1 VSTYND
7 FGSDRRGALTRRRSN
22 LRTNAKSLL
31 QRARHWRPNSL
42 GLAAVEAAR
51 GDPTAPLALE
61 DYELHQRQHEPS
73 DARARQRQVA
83 PESADSRPVV
93 GRLLSVNVGM
103 PKDVPWQGKTVFTGI
118 FKDPVSGPRRVRK
131 LNVDGD
137 GQGDLAG
144 HGGEQRAVF
153 VYQLDSYRYWERELG
168 RHDFV
173 YGQFGENF
181 TVEGLGDDEVCI
193 GDRYQIGTAM
203 FEVTQ
208 PRVTCYRVGIR
219 MNDPRIPAL
228 LVSHHRPGFYFRV
241 LEEGEVQAG
250 DEIIKLASG
259 PERIHVAEADAL
271 LYLPGHT
278 RHQLLRALRIP
289 ALSPGWQASF
299 RALLEGEPGGNAGL
313 AVTSPP
319 PAWPGFRQLTVAA
332 ITPESHSVISIRL
345 EDPNGAPL
353 PAARPG
359 QWLTLRVQPDTQQRS
374 VLRNYS
380 LSASPDPGYYRITVK
395 REHNGAASGYL
406 HIRLAVGD
414 QLDIAAPRGTFILD
428 RTHAPVL
435 LISAGIGATPVLAM
449 LQALAEQHSER
460 EIWWLHGARN
470 RRNHPFAAE
479 AKALLASLPNVRTHV
494 CYSRPGPNDL
504 EGRDFDGAGRLT
516 ASVLAELEPPGD
528 AQAYLCGPTRFMDEI
543 SAGLAA
549 MGTDA
554 SRIHTEPFG
563 PQPGIT
569 PGIAATPPG
578 PPHAPAGKPGNG
590 PTIEFA
596 RSNLAILWSSDYSS
610 LLELAEACDVPVRWA
625 CRTGV
630 CHTCE
635 TTLIAGDLDYSPDPV
650 EPPADGS
657 ALICCSQPRE
667 GVVLDL

>member
-1 VSTYND
+1 
-7 FGSDRRGALTRRRSN
+7 
-22 LRTNAKSLL
+22 
-31 QRARHWRPNSL
+31 
-42 GLAAVEAAR
+42 
-51 GDPTAPLALE
+51 
-61 DYELHQRQHEPS
+61 
-73 DARARQRQVA
+73 
-83 PESADSRPVV
+83 V
-93 GRLLSVNVGM
+93 GTLLSVNVGM
-103 PKDVPWQGKTVFTGI
+103 PKDVAWQGRTVFTGV
-118 FKDPVSGPRRVRK
+118 FKHPVTGPRRVGK
-131 LNVDGD
+131 LKVDGD

-153 VYQLDSYRYWERELG
+153 VYQIDSYRYWERELG
-168 RHDFV
+168 RDDFV

-181 TVEGLGDDEVCI
+181 TVQGLADDEVCI
-193 GDRYQIGTAM
+193 GDQFRIGTAT

-241 LEEGEVQAG
+241 LEEGDVQAG

-259 PERIHVAEADAL
+259 PERMPVAEADAL

-278 RHQLLRALRIP
+278 RQQLLRALRIP

-299 RALLEGEPGGNAGL
+299 RALLDGEPGSGNAGL

-332 ITPESHSVISIRL
+332 ITRECDSVISIRL
-345 EDPNGAPL
+345 EDPQGAPL

-359 QWLTLRVQPDTQQRS
+359 QYLTLRVQPGEQQRS

-380 LSASPDPGYYRITVK
+380 LSGPPDAGYYRITVK
-395 REHNGAASGYL
+395 REHDGAASGYL
-406 HIRLAVGD
+406 HTRLAVGD

-428 RTHAPVL
+428 PTHAPVL

-449 LQALAEQHSER
+449 LQALAEQHSDR

-470 RRNHPFAAE
+470 GRGHPFAAE
-479 AKALLASLPNVRTHV
+479 AKVLLASIPNVHAHV
-494 CYSRPGPNDL
+494 YFSRPGSSDL
-504 EGRDFDGAGRLT
+504 RGRDFDSAGRLT
-516 ASVLAELEPPGD
+516 AALLAQLEPPHD
-528 AQAYLCGPTRFMDEI
+528 AEAYLCGPALFMDEI

-549 MGTDA
+549 LGIDA

-563 PQPGIT
+563 PAPGQT
-569 PGIAATPPG
+569 PGIAATPARTPHPPDGRAGDG
-578 PPHAPAGKPGNG
+578 PM
-590 PTIEFA
+590 IEFA
-596 RSNLAILWSSDYSS
+596 RSDVAIPWSSDYAS
-610 LLELAEACDVPVRWA
+610 LLELAEACDVPVRWS

-635 TTLIAGDLDYSPDPV
+635 TTLIAGELEYNPDPV

-657 ALICCSQPRE
+657 ALICCSQPRDD
-667 GVVLDL
+667 VVLDL